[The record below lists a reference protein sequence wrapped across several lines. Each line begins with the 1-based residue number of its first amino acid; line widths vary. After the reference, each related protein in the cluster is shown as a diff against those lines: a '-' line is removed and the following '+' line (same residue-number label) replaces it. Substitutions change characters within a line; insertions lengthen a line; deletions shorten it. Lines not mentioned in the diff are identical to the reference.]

1 MPRMWRSNH
10 LAKSTLTPSESFW
23 EQSKQA
29 PSDEAACKQGCQ
41 HYLTCM
47 NSLKSSSGSV
57 KK

>member
-1 MPRMWRSNH
+1 MWRSNH

-47 NSLKSSSGSV
+47 NSLKSSGGSV